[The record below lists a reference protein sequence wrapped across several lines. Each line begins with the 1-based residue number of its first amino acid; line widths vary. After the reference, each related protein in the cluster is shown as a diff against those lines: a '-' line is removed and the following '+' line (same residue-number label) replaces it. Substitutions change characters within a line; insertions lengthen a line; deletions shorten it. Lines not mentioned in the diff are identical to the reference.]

1 MITLIYGPNGSGKTQ
16 KLIDHANNELEATD
30 GLIVYLD
37 RSNNHRLAVSK
48 QIRFIN
54 TSEFGV
60 ADAGMLYGML
70 CGLIAGNYDINRI
83 YIDNITKMIGSSDP
97 EAILGILSRITELC
111 RMNDM
116 QCFVVLNEEDIA
128 EERLAGYSI
137 IR

>member
-1 MITLIYGPNGSGKTQ
+1 MINLIYGSNGSGKTQ
-16 KLIDHANNELEATD
+16 KLIDHANNELDNTD

-83 YIDNITKMIGSSDP
+83 YIDNITKMIGTSESG
-97 EAILGILSRITELC
+97 AILAILSRIKQLC
-111 RMNDM
+111 MMNDM
-116 QCFVVLNEEDIA
+116 QCYVVLNAEDITEEQLA
-128 EERLAGYSI
+128 EYTILK
-137 IR
+137 

>member
-97 EAILGILSRITELC
+97 DAILSILSRIAELC
-111 RMNDM
+111 KMNDM
-116 QCFVVLNEEDIA
+116 QCFVVLNEEDIPD
-128 EERLAGYSI
+128 EKLAGYSI

>member
-16 KLIDHANNELEATD
+16 KLIDHANNELNSTD

-70 CGLIAGNYDINRI
+70 CGLVAGNYDINRI
-83 YIDNITKMIGSSDP
+83 YIDNITKMIGTSDP
-97 EAILGILSRITELC
+97 EAILAMLSRITELC

-128 EERLAGYSI
+128 PEKIADFTI
-137 IR
+137 IK